1 MPAAPPTDLSP
12 VAAVAAILGVIL
24 GPAVLPFASAY
35 AVIGAGALVGAMIGL
50 FRRAPC
56 SPLASV
62 TFVLVVIVAAMG
74 VTVPIAQWIAGY
86 LNQPVTWLVFPVSLA
101 VAAVGEDWLK
111 LPFGELAKA
120 AFSRIKRAFGGPSNG
135 TDA

>member
-1 MPAAPPTDLSP
+1 MPAAPTDLSP
-12 VAAVAAILGVIL
+12 VAAVTAILGAIL
-24 GPAVLPFASAY
+24 GPEVLPYASAY

-56 SPLASV
+56 TPFASVMFVSIMFLAS
-62 TFVLVVIVAAMG
+62 MG
-74 VTVPIAQWIAGY
+74 TAVPVAQWIAGY
-86 LNQPVTWLVFPVSLA
+86 LHQPVTWLFFPVSLA

-111 LPFGELAKA
+111 LPFGAVVDWISA
-120 AFSRIKRAFGGPSNG
+120 RIKSMLGAKNG

>member
-12 VAAVAAILGVIL
+12 VAAVTAILGVIL
-24 GPAVLPFASAY
+24 GPEVLPFASAY
-35 AVIGAGALVGAMIGL
+35 AVIGAGGLVGAMIGL

-56 SPLASV
+56 SPMASIA
-62 TFVLVVIVAAMG
+62 FVVVMIFASMG

-86 LNQPVTWLVFPVSLA
+86 LNQPMTWLFFPVSLG

-111 LPFGELAKA
+111 LPFGEFAKA
-120 AFSRIKRAFGGPSNG
+120 ALSRVKRFLGPSNG
-135 TDA
+135 DA

>member
-1 MPAAPPTDLSP
+1 MPAPPTDLSP
-12 VAAVAAILGVIL
+12 VAAVTAILGAIL
-24 GPAVLPFASAY
+24 GPEILPYASAY

-56 SPLASV
+56 SPTASMVFVMVMFLAS
-62 TFVLVVIVAAMG
+62 MG
-74 VTVPIAQWIAGY
+74 TTVPVAQWIAGY
-86 LNQPVTWLVFPVSLA
+86 LHQPMTWLFFPVSLA

-111 LPFGELAKA
+111 LPFGEIAQA
-120 AFSRIKRAFGGPSNG
+120 GFSRLKRLWGPSNG

>member
-1 MPAAPPTDLSP
+1 MPAAPPDLSP
-12 VAAVAAILGVIL
+12 VAAVTAILGVII

-35 AVIGAGALVGAMIGL
+35 AVIGAGGLVGAMIAL

-56 SPLASV
+56 TPLASV
-62 TFVLVVIVAAMG
+62 SFVGVMLLASMG

-86 LNQPVTWLVFPVSLA
+86 LNQPMTWLFFPVALA

-111 LPFGELAKA
+111 LPFGELTKA
-120 AFSRIKRAFGGPSNG
+120 AFSRLKRLWGPSNG